1 MRQPARSVPRGTA
14 VTHQASLP
22 APVGG
27 LNARDSVANM
37 DETDALVLENF
48 FPTPTSVDVRLGYD
62 NYATFTGQCETTI
75 IYSGSVSTSVFVAV
89 VNGSTRSIFDGTA
102 GGALST
108 PVVGGA
114 GATVQAV
121 TSTRYDY
128 QNFGTIGGQFLT
140 LVNGADSALQYN
152 GTTWSV
158 STMTGVTTADLFTVA
173 VYENRLW
180 FGEKNSFSVWYLPIQ
195 SITGALTE
203 LNLASLFKEG
213 GRLHSIVTVTDS
225 LNELVDY
232 ICFISTEGEVN
243 AFAGTDPAS
252 ITTWSRVAHFR
263 IGRPVQSGNRAWTKY
278 GADAVVLCADGAY
291 PLRGTIAAEKYDPS
305 LSVTD
310 KIRKLI
316 TGDVLIHGAR
326 FGWQIMVHPTGAKLI
341 VNVPT
346 NENVAAYQ
354 YVMNT
359 QNGSWCKFTG
369 WTAFNFNVSR
379 DQLYFGGNGV
389 LAKADV
395 GFQDNASDITA
406 DAKQAFNYFKS
417 RGKGKLVTIVRP
429 ILAIG
434 GQVNMATD
442 IDVDFE
448 DTPPTVLQ
456 TIGVGSGNDP
466 WGGIWDVTW
475 SGATE
480 AYVDWQSATG
490 YGSAIAMRLRLQPI
504 DVNASWSA
512 TDLVYEEGRGP
523 AL

>member
-1 MRQPARSVPRGTA
+1 MRQPARSVPRGSS
-14 VTHQASLP
+14 VSKQVSLP

-37 DETDALVLENF
+37 DETDAIVLTNF
-48 FPTPTSVDVRLGYD
+48 FPTPTSVDVRLGY
-62 NYATFTGQCETTI
+62 NVYCTFTGQCETI
-75 IYSGSVSTSVFVAV
+75 IVYSGSVSTSIFPAV
-89 VNGSTRSIFDGTA
+89 VNGSTRSIYNGTA
-102 GGALST
+102 GGALSVA
-108 PVVGGA
+108 VVGGA
-114 GATVQAV
+114 GNTVQAV

-128 QNFGTIGGQFLT
+128 QNFGTIGGQFVV
-140 LVNGADSALQYN
+140 LVNGADPALQYD
-152 GTTWSV
+152 GTTWTV
-158 STMTGVTTADLFTVA
+158 STMTGVTTSDLFTVA
-173 VYENRLW
+173 VYEDRLW
-180 FGEKNSFSVWYLPIQ
+180 FGEKNSFSVWYLPIR

-203 LNLASLFKEG
+203 LNLASLFKRG

-225 LNELVDY
+225 LNDLVDY
-232 ICFISTEGEVN
+232 ICFVSTEGEVV

-252 ITTWSRVAHFR
+252 VTTWSRVAHFV
-263 IGRPVQSGNRAWTKY
+263 IGRPVQQGNRAWTKY

-316 TGDVLIHGAR
+316 TGDVLIHGGR
-326 FGWQIMVHPTGAKLI
+326 FGWQIMTHPTGAKLV

-346 NENVAAYQ
+346 NENVAAKQ

-359 QNGSWCKFTG
+359 QIGSWCTFTG
-369 WTAFNFNVSR
+369 WNAFCFDVSR
-379 DQLYFGGNGV
+379 DQLYWGGDGV
-389 LAKADV
+389 LSKADV
-395 GFQDNASDITA
+395 GHQDDDEDITA
-406 DAKQAFNYFKS
+406 SGKQAFNYFRS
-417 RGKGKLVTIVRP
+417 RGRGKLVTMVRP

-434 GQVNMATD
+434 GQVNMAVD
-442 IDVDFE
+442 IDVDYE

-475 SGATE
+475 AGATE
-480 AYVDWQSATG
+480 AFVDWQTATG
-490 YGSAIAMRLRLQPI
+490 YGSAIAPRLMLQPI

-512 TDLVYEEGRGP
+512 TDIVYEEGRGP

>member
-1 MRQPARSVPRGTA
+1 MREPARSVPRGYP
-14 VTHQASLP
+14 VSKQASIP

-37 DETDALVLENF
+37 EETDALVLENF

-62 NYATFTGQCETTI
+62 PYATYTGQTETI
-75 IYSGSVSTSVFVAV
+75 VVYSGSVATSIFVAV
-89 VNGSTRSIFDGTA
+89 VNGSTRSIYNATA
-102 GGALST
+102 GGALS
-108 PVVGGA
+108 VAAVGGA
-114 GATVQAV
+114 GATIQAV

-128 QNFGTIGGQFLT
+128 QNFGTIGGQFAV
-140 LVNGADSALQYN
+140 LVNGSDPALQYD
-152 GTTWSV
+152 GSTWTV

-173 VYENRLW
+173 VFEDRLW
-180 FGEKNSFSVWYLPIQ
+180 FGEKNSFSVWYLPIK

-203 LNLASLFKEG
+203 LNLASLFKRG
-213 GRLHSIVTVTDS
+213 GRLHSIVTLTDS
-225 LNELVDY
+225 LSELIDY
-232 ICFISTEGEVN
+232 IAFVSTEGEVN
-243 AFAGTDPAS
+243 AFAGIDPGS
-252 ITTWSRVAHFR
+252 VFWSRVAHFT
-263 IGRPVQSGNRAWTKY
+263 IGRPVQSGNRAWCKY
-278 GADAVVLCADGAY
+278 GPDAVVLCADGAY
-291 PLRGTIAAEKYDPS
+291 PLRATIAAEKYDPS

-316 TGDVLIHGAR
+316 TGDVLIHGGR
-326 FGWQIMVHPTGAKLI
+326 FGWQVMVHSTGAKMV

-346 NENVAAYQ
+346 NENVASYQ

-369 WTAFNFNVSR
+369 WTAFCFEVSR
-379 DQLYFGGNGV
+379 DQLYFGGNGK
-389 LAKADV
+389 LAKADI
-395 GFQDNASDITA
+395 GHQDDSTDITA

-417 RGKGKLVTIVRP
+417 RGRGKLVTMVRP

-434 GQVNMATD
+434 GQVNMAVD
-442 IDVDFE
+442 IDTDFE

-456 TIGVGSGNDP
+456 TVGVGSGNDP

-475 SGATE
+475 SGSTE
-480 AYVDWQSATG
+480 AFIDWQSATG
-490 YGSAIAMRLRLQPI
+490 YGSAISTRLRLQPI

-512 TDLVYEEGRGP
+512 TDIVYEEGRGP